1 MFKNTEPIDCSFR
14 LITVEALGYQTVSLC
29 AEGVKQMV
37 GGEGDWRDVGLVQ
50 AVNKQLWPW
59 KSHLVTGLP
68 SLQRESISLVYS
80 VRSHTISPRWPILG
94 RFLLGTKCWGW
105 SPRHR
110 HLHIAKC
117 SAIEFYPKPPEERLF
132 HSLIWYQKET
142 ENGRNTGV
150 FILWPP
156 VESKRLHLGE
166 LREQGPHPEVE
177 FQWPHVLGMKRLLK
191 QMDWIQS
198 PAMTP
203 CLLLDFYSPR
213 FPWWL
218 RKEKKKSP
226 IFAAGST
233 RPVIRYVIGLPLVL
247 GHLPYWK
254 TYLFTA
260 HAWKYVYARCTC
272 SACRV

>member
-117 SAIEFYPKPPEERLF
+117 SATEFYPNPPEERLF

-150 FILWPP
+150 FILGPT

-166 LREQGPHPEVE
+166 LRESRDHTLKLSSNGPMCWGWKDFWSRWTE
-177 FQWPHVLGMKRLLK
+177 FRALLWHHACYLTFTVLGFPDGRGKKRKKVLSLL
-191 QMDWIQS
+191 QDQRGPLYVMLSVS
-198 PAMTP
+198 P
-203 CLLLDFYSPR
+203 
-213 FPWWL
+213 
-218 RKEKKKSP
+218 
-226 IFAAGST
+226 
-233 RPVIRYVIGLPLVL
+233 
-247 GHLPYWK
+247 
-254 TYLFTA
+254 
-260 HAWKYVYARCTC
+260 
-272 SACRV
+272 